1 MSPID
6 METLVIGGALLV
18 SLVAAL
24 AIQKAA
30 LKLLLRILGGGAGA
44 QLFPRRNRRQNI
56 KI

>member
-1 MSPID
+1 MERIG

-18 SLVAAL
+18 SLMGAL
-24 AIQKAA
+24 VIQKLA
-30 LKLLLRILGGGAGA
+30 LKLLLRVLGGGAGA